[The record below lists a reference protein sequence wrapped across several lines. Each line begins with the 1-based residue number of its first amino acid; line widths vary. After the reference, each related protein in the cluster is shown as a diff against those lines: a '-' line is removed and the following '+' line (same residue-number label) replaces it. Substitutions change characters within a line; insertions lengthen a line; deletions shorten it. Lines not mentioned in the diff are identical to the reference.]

1 MINTLANAAR
11 RFRRAAG
18 KHGIRW
24 TIERSIAM
32 WRGKVAVHGPLGAVR
47 QLLPTQPDI
56 MWSPALTDEKGV
68 VPAVRTTNEKD
79 FAFEIPFVQA
89 ISHSVPRVAVIAQIF
104 YVEYAEEML
113 RYFRNITVP
122 ADLYIA
128 TDTEEKRDA
137 LRLVFE
143 SFAGGSVEI
152 RVTPNRGRDI
162 GPKLVA
168 FRDVYTRY
176 EHFLQVHTKRSPHGG
191 DALSSWRGYLL
202 EHLVGSREIVDAN
215 LALLTTDNIGIVFP
229 QHMAEVRGVL
239 NWGYDFR
246 LAKDLL
252 ARAGIQLSKNQL
264 LEFPSGS
271 MFWARSDALRRLL
284 ALNLSFDDFDEEQGQ
299 VDGTLAHAI
308 ERSYLLFCEAA
319 GYAWAKVSRR
329 DLYPFQG
336 TLQAVRTREDIRTG
350 MRLVYRSVLPE
361 VQTTYSPFERAL
373 PVVKRIAITPS
384 QVSRGR
390 LNLLIPTVNPFQV
403 FGGVATALSIFS
415 TLGQRLGDTFDARII
430 VTDASLDEEALQAYR
445 DYAIHGAR
453 TAFDHEP
460 RIVLDVADRKGTLPL
475 RRGDVFI
482 ASAWWNAKH
491 AAECRRLQRSYFGFA
506 MPFVYLIQDF
516 EPYFSAWSSQWA
528 AAEST
533 YHETEETIAI
543 INSNEL
549 YRYMARRYTFPTTY
563 VLPYRPNAVIQGALQ
578 PVEKERI
585 ILIYGR
591 PSVARNCFE
600 VILDGL
606 LRWQA
611 TNPQEAAN
619 WQIVSLGEAFPPEFA
634 YPLQNFS
641 VRGKVSLQEYSALLS
656 RASIGISLMIS
667 PHPSYPPLEMAM
679 AGLLTITNRF
689 EEKDLSVYSDAI
701 INPRGH
707 CCPNRAGGDRRV
719 AAPSRRASPA
729 GVERTAGRRHAGGLR
744 RRGRRNPRG
753 LLQGS
758 TELRRDE
765 SHGSVGQR
773 GRRAVKHTFG
783 PLTKVVSSRNSTM
796 SVIPKW
802 RNAA

>member
-11 RFRRAAG
+11 RFERAAR

-24 TIERSIAM
+24 AIERSVVM
-32 WRGKVAVHGPLGAVR
+32 WRGKAALHGPVGALR
-47 QLLPTQPDI
+47 QLLPNQSDI
-56 MWSPALTDEKGV
+56 LWSPALTDEKGV

-79 FAFEIPFVQA
+79 FAFELPFA
-89 ISHSVPRVAVIAQIF
+89 PGISHSVARVAVIAQIF
-104 YVEYAEEML
+104 YVEHAEELL

-122 ADLYIA
+122 ADLFIA

-137 LRLVFE
+137 LRPVFE
-143 SFAGGSVEI
+143 GFSGGSVEI

-168 FRDVYTRY
+168 FRDVYGRY

-191 DALSSWRGYLL
+191 EALSSWRHYLL
-202 EHLVGSREIVDAN
+202 EHLVGSREIVNSN

-246 LAKDLL
+246 LAKELL
-252 ARAGIQLSKNQL
+252 ARAGIELSKNQL

-284 ALNLSFDDFDEEQGQ
+284 DLNLSIEDFDEEQGQ

-308 ERSYLLFCEAA
+308 ERSYLAFCEAA
-319 GYAWAKVSRR
+319 GYSWAKVSRR
-329 DLYPFQG
+329 DLYPFHG
-336 TLQAVRTREDIRTG
+336 TLQAVNTREDIRAG

-361 VQTTYSPFERAL
+361 VLTIYSPFERAL
-373 PVVKRIAITPS
+373 PVVRRVAVTPS

-390 LNLLIPTVNPFQV
+390 LNLLVPTINPFQV
-403 FGGVATALSIFS
+403 FGGVATALSIYNS
-415 TLGQRLGDTFDARII
+415 LRDRLGDTFDARIV

-445 DYAIHGAR
+445 DYAIHGAKPG
-453 TAFDHEP
+453 FDHES
-460 RIVLDVADRKGTLPL
+460 RIVLDLADRKGNLPL

-482 ASAWWNAKH
+482 ASAWWNARH
-491 AAECRRLQRSYFGFA
+491 ASEFRRLQRTYFGFS

-533 YHETEETIAI
+533 YHDTEETIAI

-549 YRYMARRYTFPTTY
+549 YRYMARRYQFPTTY
-563 VLPYRPNAVIQGALQ
+563 VLPYRPNTVIQGALR

-606 LRWQA
+606 LRWQT
-611 TNPQEAAN
+611 TNPQEAAS
-619 WQIVSLGEAFPPEFA
+619 WQIISLGETYPQEFA
-634 YPLQNFS
+634 SPVQNFA
-641 VRGKVSLQEYSALLS
+641 VRGKVSLEEYSALLS
-656 RASIGISLMIS
+656 RASVGISLMVS

-701 INPRGH
+701 INLDTISPEGIAARIEQ
-707 CCPNRAGGDRRV
+707 AV
-719 AAPSRRASPA
+719 AAVSRRPP
-729 GVERTAGRRHAGGLR
+729 GQHPLGGLR
-744 RRGRRNPRG
+744 EQPDAGTPVDYPAVADAIRAAYYGDRQNA
-753 LLQGS
+753 
-758 TELRRDE
+758 
-765 SHGSVGQR
+765 SVAR
-773 GRRAVKHTFG
+773 LAAG
-783 PLTKVVSSRNSTM
+783 PLRSAGER
-796 SVIPKW
+796 
-802 RNAA
+802 

>member
-1 MINTLANAAR
+1 MISILTNAAR
-11 RFRRAAG
+11 RFQRATR

-24 TIERSIAM
+24 TIERSVAM
-32 WRGKVAVHGPLGAVR
+32 FRGKAALHGPLGALR

-56 MWSPALTDEKGV
+56 LWSPALTDDKGV

-79 FAFEIPFVQA
+79 FAFEIPFSTGIPHAVT
-89 ISHSVPRVAVIAQIF
+89 RVAVIAQIF

-113 RYFRNITVP
+113 GYFRNITVP

-137 LRLVFE
+137 LEPVFE
-143 SFAGGSVEI
+143 GYAGGSVEI

-168 FRDVYTRY
+168 FRDVYGRY

-191 DALSSWRGYLL
+191 EALSSWRRYLL
-202 EHLVGSREIVDAN
+202 EHLAGSREIVNSN

-246 LAKDLL
+246 LAKGLL
-252 ARAGIQLSKNQL
+252 ERIGVDLSKNQL

-271 MFWARSDALRRLL
+271 MFWARSDALRRLIDL
-284 ALNLSFDDFDEEQGQ
+284 KLGFEDFDEEKGQ

-308 ERSYLLFCEAA
+308 ERSYLAFCEAA

-329 DLYPFQG
+329 DLYPFKE
-336 TLQAVRTREDIRTG
+336 TLQPVNTREDIRAG
-350 MRLVYRSVLPE
+350 LRLVYRSVLPE
-361 VQTTYSPFERAL
+361 VQTTYSPFERTL
-373 PVVKRIAITPS
+373 PTVRRIAVTPS
-384 QVSRGR
+384 QVGRGR
-390 LNLLIPTVNPFQV
+390 LNLLIPTINPFQV
-403 FGGVATALSIFS
+403 FGGVSTALSIFGS
-415 TLGQRLGDTFDARII
+415 LREHLGDTFDARIV
-430 VTDASLDEEALQAYR
+430 VTDASLDEEALRTYR

-453 TAFDHEP
+453 PAFDHEP
-460 RIVLDVADRKGTLPL
+460 RIVLDVADRRGTLPL

-482 ASAWWNAKH
+482 ASAWWNARH
-491 AAECRRLQRSYFGFA
+491 ASEFRRLQRTYFGSA

-533 YHETEETIAI
+533 YHDTEGTIAI
-543 INSNEL
+543 VNSNEL
-549 YRYMARRYTFPTTY
+549 YRYMERRYSFPTSY

-578 PVEKERI
+578 PVEKEKI

-600 VILDGL
+600 VVLDGL
-606 LRWQA
+606 LRWQV
-611 TNPQEAAN
+611 TNPQEAAH
-619 WQIVSLGEAFPPEFA
+619 WQIVSLGETYPPEFA
-634 YPLQNFS
+634 NPVQNFT
-641 VRGKVSLQEYSALLS
+641 VRGKVSLGEYSELLS
-656 RASIGISLMIS
+656 RASVGISLMIS

-689 EEKDLSVYSDAI
+689 EEKDLSVYSDCILNLDTISPEGIAERI
-701 INPRGH
+701 EQ
-707 CCPNRAGGDRRV
+707 AV
-719 AAPSRRASPA
+719 SAVSRRPQ
-729 GVERTAGRRHAGGLR
+729 GVTPPPGLR
-744 RRGRRNPRG
+744 EQPDAGPPVDYAAVAEAIRAAYYRNPR
-753 LLQGS
+753 
-758 TELRRDE
+758 
-765 SHGSVGQR
+765 
-773 GRRAVKHTFG
+773 
-783 PLTKVVSSRNSTM
+783 
-796 SVIPKW
+796 
-802 RNAA
+802 NASGTA